1 MFKQLFAGLC
11 CLGFIACLGNRPAHE
26 ASSLEAVNAVVG
38 RYVESINAA
47 DTGLARQVWAED
59 ADISFIHP
67 MGHERGWAE
76 IKANLYEKIMRDLLS
91 KRSLKPRDVSV
102 KLYGDFAVVEFY
114 WTFDAT
120 WRKDGSPLQTKGRET
135 QVLWRAAGG
144 EWRIVHVHY
153 SGMPAATP
161 SQGL

>member
-59 ADISFIHP
+59 ADISLIHP
-67 MGHERGWAE
+67 KGH
-76 IKANLYEKIMRDLLS
+76 
-91 KRSLKPRDVSV
+91 
-102 KLYGDFAVVEFY
+102 
-114 WTFDAT
+114 
-120 WRKDGSPLQTKGRET
+120 ET

-153 SGMPAATP
+153 SGLPAATP